1 MRRPLPRVLAN
12 CRPSSRA
19 CGATRL
25 VELDG
30 APATARRRVSGRLA
44 AAYRTNLLGQI
55 IEPLKTAPAEPPP
68 PGLDEWS
75 AVTAP
80 LRAYEI
86 ATLYLDLELGCMRSR
101 NLDKYR
107 HVWAT
112 AHRVDSTALR
122 A

>member
-1 MRRPLPRVLAN
+1 
-12 CRPSSRA
+12 
-19 CGATRL
+19 
-25 VELDG
+25 
-30 APATARRRVSGRLA
+30 
-44 AAYRTNLLGQI
+44 
-55 IEPLKTAPAEPPP
+55 
-68 PGLDEWS
+68 LDEWS